1 MGLSDLISEN
11 LIVSGSAADTKE
23 AALKQT
29 FELLYREGY
38 VKETYYEAL
47 MDREKKYPTGLRL
60 SVCDIAIPHVTPEHV
75 IHSGMAVVI
84 LKSTVK
90 FQCVDD
96 PERIANVRIIFN
108 IALGK
113 EGKQVEVLQQ
123 LMGFINDQTVLAGLL
138 SAETASEIIKLIRKV
153 EKI

>member
-1 MGLSDLISEN
+1 M
-11 LIVSGSAADTKE
+11 
-23 AALKQT
+23 
-29 FELLYREGY
+29 
-38 VKETYYEAL
+38 KETYYEAL

-138 SAETASEIIKLIRKV
+138 SAGTASEIIKLIRKV